1 MLGLDLIGAG
11 ESLAAYTIMVRV
23 KSIDPAKLR
32 QTIADKATWGG
43 AIPGVI
49 SMVDSAPEMA
59 LGVALPVLKG
69 QLEKIGIT
77 ADLSTTQKPPKA
89 APRGE
94 VFVTLGVG
102 AVLGIV
108 LALGGRALY
117 HLVSP
122 ARAK

>member
-11 ESLAAYTIMVRV
+11 ENLGAYTIMVRV

-32 QTIADKATWGG
+32 QTITDKAWGG
-43 AIPGVI
+43 AIPGAI
-49 SMVDSAPEMA
+49 SMVDSAPDLA

-77 ADLSTTQKPPKA
+77 ADLSTTKKPPKA